1 MQGNLGT
8 VILVIAA
15 ALPNRHCCKV
25 LRGTMQTYRQIITC
39 TLLFTRTKI
48 DNEVEL
54 PSDLFYDVFVCLAIS
69 LVKVSTLKI
78 CCFLTKPSI
87 LTRLNTYLLMIG
99 ELLGKKLQE
108 RTQNTERNTVSAC
121 GRFGRQ

>member
-1 MQGNLGT
+1 MVLVILHQFGSKSTPFFFKKYKVQGNLGT

-54 PSDLFYDVFVCLAIS
+54 PSDIIYDVYFSQAIS
-69 LVKVSTLKI
+69 LAKI
-78 CCFLTKPSI
+78 FKLPYI
-87 LTRLNTYLLMIG
+87 LTRLYL
-99 ELLGKKLQE
+99 
-108 RTQNTERNTVSAC
+108 C
-121 GRFGRQ
+121 